1 MAIKLILRKLSAT
14 ARIQRGQVLTLGA
27 LAMTGMMG
35 FTALSLDVGNLY
47 YQKRLMQT
55 AADAAAVSGAYEV
68 IYGSG
73 DTQTAALTSAS
84 ENGFSNGVK
93 SVAITVNNPPASG
106 AYAGNSEAVEVIINA
121 PEPTYF
127 ARALGINDVSMSAR
141 AVARVVSSSYGV
153 YVLDPH
159 ASSALG
165 TLSLSGGATIT
176 ANTGI
181 IVDSD
186 SSSALSVSGGATLTA
201 SGIGVAGGYT
211 DGGGGS
217 INPTPVTGVA
227 PVQDP
232 LAALPAPSY
241 GSCDYT
247 NYSVGN
253 GNQVSLS
260 PGVYCGGMQIGGG
273 ATVSFSP
280 GTYILNG
287 GGMTV
292 SNGAS
297 VSGSGVT
304 FYNTAG
310 SGQTFAPMSITGGGT
325 INLSAPTSGTYEG
338 ILAFQDRN
346 ISSTATNTFDG
357 GSNLTINGAIYMP
370 DGSVVFSGGSS
381 TAAYT
386 ILIADTVSLANGADT
401 IINADYS
408 SLQDGSPVK
417 TVVLGE

>member
-1 MAIKLILRKLSAT
+1 
-14 ARIQRGQVLTLGA
+14 
-27 LAMTGMMG
+27 MTGMMG

-47 YQKRLMQT
+47 YQKRVMQT

-68 IYGSG
+68 IHGTG
-73 DTQTAALTSAS
+73 DAQTAALTSAS
-84 ENGFSNGVK
+84 QNGFSNGTNN
-93 SVAITVNNPPASG
+93 VAITVNNPPASG
-106 AYAGNSEAVEVIINA
+106 AYAGNPQAVEVIINA

-127 ARALGINDVSMSAR
+127 ARVLGIDNVSMSSR
-141 AVARVVSSSYGV
+141 AVARVVNSSYGI

-159 ASSALG
+159 ASGALG
-165 TLSLSGGATIT
+165 TLTLSGGANIT
-176 ANTGI
+176 SNTGI

-186 SSSALSVSGGATLTA
+186 SSSALSVTGGATLTA
-201 SGIGVAGGYT
+201 PGVGVTGGYA
-211 DGGGGS
+211 DGGGGT
-217 INPTPVTGVA
+217 INPTPVTGVS

-232 LAALPAPSY
+232 LAALPAPAY

-253 GNQVSLS
+253 GNQVNLS
-260 PGVYCGGMQIGGG
+260 PGVYCGGMQIRGG
-273 ATVSFSP
+273 ASVTFSP

-297 VSGSGVT
+297 VTGSGVT

-310 SGQTFAPMSITGGGT
+310 SGQTFAPIDVTGGGT
-325 INLSAPTSGTYEG
+325 VNLSAPTSGTYEG

-346 ISSTATNTFDG
+346 ISSTAANTFDG
-357 GSNLTINGAIYMP
+357 GANMIINGTLYMP
-370 DGSVVFSGGSS
+370 EGSVVFSGGSS

-386 ILIADTVSLANGADT
+386 ILVADKVSLSNGADT
-401 IINADYS
+401 VINADYS
-408 SLQDGSPVK
+408 SLQDGSPIK